1 MSMDTIL
8 VPGPGTYNDHHGT
21 IKEKFKKIKQFNNTL
36 VLDPKNNSNILIGRN
51 SSVASLDSF
60 EQI

>member
-8 VPGPGTYNDHHGT
+8 VPGPGTYNDNHGT
-21 IKEKFKKIKQFNNTL
+21 IQEKFKKIRQFNNTL

-51 SSVASLDSF
+51 SSVASFDSF